1 MSNYPNQYI
10 NPIDFY
16 NYLDYLNLG
25 GLVKANQGMDL
36 NQYQDPLDLIDDT
49 DVNFL
54 NNPHLVQRYT
64 SGTEGYDLE
73 LDGEE
78 FDPYAEGEFTTSKIE
93 RDRNK
98 TNRFFDKQQDYLF
111 NEDGTYKEEFDP
123 KKNPLRKK
131 KWTLH
136 NTSDETMYYDKFNPT
151 KLMNKDEYEDYWNKI
166 KSDHVIANLNA
177 RHEANPEKFQKVT
190 GFDATTREITYAGDK
205 LEGDIFSDENPG
217 VSYIGYNKDDNTF
230 SGSLISDKEG
240 NIETKDREG
249 TSRKFSYSPAQIGF
263 EIEKPLSTPASQMDV
278 PKPIN
283 TISQAPEGKEIDWQ
297 SVYEKRGDM
306 YKDMNLED
314 YITEAK
320 RQKRLH
326 DQHGQWDYRSA
337 DEYAKHKQ
345 LQDLLGVSSQ
355 EVWDER
361 YKPEGERKYDSLSGF
376 EKKYVRNKL
385 GVTEDELMSYYT
397 HPDLS
402 QRAAPSSDINEIAE
416 AKKKMAERE
425 RELGIKPGDPGSA
438 GYTSPAPMMTQEEL
452 DFQAGIDAFAAESG
466 ITSEEALK
474 LYEVQEQ
481 PESKQKVNYGWGEG
495 PNSWGYLGDMF
506 YDSVLAPVSHALDV
520 ISVPKNLI
528 VEGIEGLAG
537 TGDGEFN
544 WKGVVPRMSGDFS
557 FDTLGGDAKYVSDV
571 VGMENSHWLPKLAV
585 DLVTD
590 PMTYVGAGLVKGAA
604 QKAIPLVS
612 KVAPSATKLTPYV
625 DKIPS
630 LMPSWSQIKKGT
642 PYAMGASGVAGA
654 LNIDDIDPTAYSQ
667 LNKDADLI
675 YAKMDD
681 YYNQQQMAEGGSPAY
696 RLDEDGNYIPQ
707 TTMTEDISEDSE
719 LCSCDANIPAS
730 DTVKCQ
736 EACENQVTEVD
747 EVREEKEKG
756 DGRGFEKAYEA
767 VMQGMG
773 LFNQISEAT
782 DKPDMVARGLAQNQ
796 FQTDSRSSR
805 GDTDINTGYQ
815 FQDKRVKARQGSHGT
830 EMIDL
835 NLPQYAPYTGPKYNL
850 GMFMNEQAIDPY
862 VDMKMKGMSLSR
874 NFPIGDSNI
883 SLTPRIGFTDQ
894 RFTSDDLPPE
904 ILSQYFPEPSVNP
917 NFGLGVKY
925 NFDEGGRTEQLRM
938 RDYDDVD
945 TTIELEEDEIE
956 RLMALGAEIDYI

>member
-98 TNRFFDKQQDYLF
+98 TDRFFDKQQDYLF

-131 KWTLH
+131 EWTLH

-151 KLMNKDEYEDYWNKI
+151 KLMDKGEYEDYWNNI

-190 GFDATTREITYAGDK
+190 GFDPTTKEITYDGDK

-263 EIEKPLSTPASQMDV
+263 EIEKPFPTPGSQMDV

-297 SVYEKRGDM
+297 SIYEKRGDM

-314 YITEAK
+314 YVTEAK
-320 RQKRLH
+320 RQKNLH

-361 YKPEGERKYDSLSGF
+361 YKPEGERKYDTLSGF
-376 EKKYVRNKL
+376 EKNYVKNNL

-402 QRAAPSSDINEIAE
+402 QRPAPTSNQIAE
-416 AKKKMAERE
+416 AKMKMAERE

-452 DFQAGIDAFAAESG
+452 DFQTGIDAFAAESG

-474 LYEVQEQ
+474 LYEAQEQ
-481 PESKQKVNYGWGEG
+481 PMSKQKVNYGWGEG
-495 PNSWGYLGDMF
+495 PKSWGYLGDMF

-612 KVAPSATKLTPYV
+612 KVAPGATKLTPYV

-630 LMPSWSQIKKGT
+630 LMPSWSQIKKGA

-667 LNKDADLI
+667 LNKDTDLI
-675 YAKMDD
+675 YTKMDD
-681 YYNQQQMAEGGSPAY
+681 YYNQQQMAEGGSPTY
-696 RLDEDGNYIPQ
+696 RLDEDGDYIPQ

-773 LFNQISEAT
+773 LFNQISEAA
-782 DKPDMVARGLAQNQ
+782 DKPDMVAKGLAQNQ

-815 FQDKRVKARQGSHGT
+815 FQDKRVRARQGSHGT

-835 NLPQYAPYTGPKYNL
+835 NLPQYTSHTGPKYNL
-850 GMFMNEQAIDPY
+850 GMFMNEKAIDPY

-883 SLTPRIGFTDQ
+883 SLTPRIGFEDQ
-894 RFTSDDLPPE
+894 RFVSDDVPQEVLN
-904 ILSQYFPEPSVNP
+904 QYFPSPSINP
-917 NFGLGVKY
+917 SFNLGVKY

-956 RLMALGAEIDYI
+956 RLMALGAEIEYL